1 MKNQPII
8 DIAQIANPP
17 KGKNVIAVASGKGG
31 VGKTWLSI
39 SLAHALASSGQRAL
53 LFDGDLGLANVDIQ
67 LGLMPTKDLGEVMAQ
82 RIPLAHATTEY
93 PAGGFTIIAGRSGT
107 GSFGDLPMNRL
118 TQLRNDIL
126 ALARNY
132 DYVVIDLGAGVDRTV
147 RVLSRH
153 AGTCLVVTTA
163 EPTSLTDAYAFI
175 KLTVADD
182 LEADLRIVVNM
193 SDTPREGQRT
203 YDTLRKACEGF
214 LKFSPPLAGIVR
226 RDKRVPDAIR
236 HQTSLMTRSPT
247 SEAAQDIAAI
257 AKKLIA
263 PS

>member
-1 MKNQPII
+1 MKNQPVI
-8 DIAQIANPP
+8 DIAQVANPP

-39 SLAHALASSGQRAL
+39 SLAHALAGEGRKAL

-67 LGLMPTKDLGEVMAQ
+67 LGLMPNKDLGEVMAQ
-82 RIPLAHATTEY
+82 RMPLAQATTPY

-107 GSFGDLPMNRL
+107 GNFGDLPMNRL
-118 TQLRNDIL
+118 AQLRNDLL
-126 ALARNY
+126 ALARSY
-132 DYVVIDLGAGVDRTV
+132 DNVVIDLGAGVDRTV

-153 AGTCLVVTTA
+153 AGTCLVVTTG

-182 LEADLRIVVNM
+182 PGADVRIVVNM
-193 SDTPREGQRT
+193 ADTPREGQRT

-214 LKFSPPLAGIVR
+214 LKFTPGLAGVVR
-226 RDKRVPDAIR
+226 RDKKVPDAIR
-236 HQTSLMTRSPT
+236 HQTSLLTRSPS
-247 SEAAQDIAAI
+247 SEAAQDVVALV
-257 AKKLIA
+257 KKLIE